1 MSYTSQG
8 GSDTGRSYLVGVLG
22 FLVPVVVVAGLI
34 YYVVS
39 HTPNPGAANGAL
51 MPEAV
56 NERIQR
62 VGSVTLRDAG
72 GAKALRTGEEVFTK
86 GPCTTCHTAG
96 ALGAPKFGDKAAW
109 APRIAK
115 GYEAL
120 LQSVL
125 KGRNNMPAQGGG
137 EYQDIEIGRALVYMA
152 NAGGASFPVP
162 QPAAAAAPAAASA
175 SAK

>member
-1 MSYTSQG
+1 MSYSSND
-8 GSDTGRSYLVGVLG
+8 GSNSGRSMTVGVLG
-22 FLVPVVVVAGLI
+22 FAVPIVVVAGLI

-39 HTPNPGAANGAL
+39 HTPSSGAANVSMIPA
-51 MPEAV
+51 AV

-62 VGSVTLRDAG
+62 VGSVAMRDAG
-72 GAKALRTGEEVFTK
+72 GAKEARSGEEVFSK

-120 LQSVL
+120 LQSAL
-125 KGRNNMPAQGGG
+125 KGRNSMPAQGGG
-137 EYQDIEIGRALVYMA
+137 DYSDIEVGRALVYMA
-152 NAGGASFPVP
+152 NAAGASFPVP
-162 QPAAAAAPAAASA
+162 QAAAPAAAPAA
-175 SAK
+175 SAAK